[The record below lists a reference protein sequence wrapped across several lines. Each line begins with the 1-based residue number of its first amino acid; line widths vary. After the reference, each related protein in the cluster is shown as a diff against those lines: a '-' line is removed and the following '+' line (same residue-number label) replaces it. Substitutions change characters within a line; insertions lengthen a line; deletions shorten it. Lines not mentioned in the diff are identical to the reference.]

1 MKQRVRKAKDTF
13 LLGGISMMSLVGV
26 MVLALIMGFIINR
39 GVGLLTWDLLI
50 GDYHPTTY
58 NLSLPT
64 TESLGGFARPNDLD
78 ESAFFS
84 QMWGLGL
91 MDDVDFEGKAV
102 VRVIY
107 VDAQSPLQMMRD
119 KNNLERVVGL
129 FPGLALEKVIFSDL
143 TIGLSRTKAENF
155 IILFDTHEGINDLLA
170 VSSGNGIRGAIIT
183 TGLLIGFAL
192 MIALPIGI
200 FSAVYLHEFAPKNNA
215 FIHTMRK
222 MIDTLSG
229 VPSIVYGLM
238 GAAVFIPFTSRIS
251 KAEGGNLFSGA
262 LTLAVM
268 VLPIIISATIDALRA
283 VPDDYRK
290 ASLALGANH
299 TQTTFRIVIKSAVP
313 GIMSAVLLSVGRM
326 IGESAALIYA
336 VGTAIKDHII
346 LTEKSASLAVFI
358 WSVMAGEVPNFELAC
373 SVAIIIMA
381 VVLFINVLIKLVAR
395 RFTLLP

>member
-170 VSSGNGIRGAIIT
+170 VSSGNGIR
-183 TGLLIGFAL
+183 
-192 MIALPIGI
+192 
-200 FSAVYLHEFAPKNNA
+200 
-215 FIHTMRK
+215 
-222 MIDTLSG
+222 
-229 VPSIVYGLM
+229 
-238 GAAVFIPFTSRIS
+238 
-251 KAEGGNLFSGA
+251 
-262 LTLAVM
+262 
-268 VLPIIISATIDALRA
+268 
-283 VPDDYRK
+283 
-290 ASLALGANH
+290 
-299 TQTTFRIVIKSAVP
+299 
-313 GIMSAVLLSVGRM
+313 
-326 IGESAALIYA
+326 
-336 VGTAIKDHII
+336 
-346 LTEKSASLAVFI
+346 
-358 WSVMAGEVPNFELAC
+358 
-373 SVAIIIMA
+373 
-381 VVLFINVLIKLVAR
+381 
-395 RFTLLP
+395 